1 MGHCEEVEEEFAK
14 LRDYFLNRGHHPF
27 DMQDT
32 MNELRDLA
40 RGGKTMTYGE
50 LMSRFH
56 VSRGRIHGIA
66 ELLWR
71 ISEMEACLV
80 GPSHDPPHFISAVVV
95 RSTSGYP
102 SGGFF
107 GLAGIPPDLER
118 PERLYVDSVLSD
130 DEKRYV
136 EKIWD
141 HLRHCPKRGGTGAG
155 GH

>member
-1 MGHCEEVEEEFAK
+1 MGHCDEIEEAFAK
-14 LRDYFLNRGHHPF
+14 LRDYFLNRGNHPF
-27 DMQDT
+27 DIQEVMD
-32 MNELRDLA
+32 ELRELA
-40 RGGKTMTYGE
+40 RGGKTTTYGE

-56 VSRGRIHGIA
+56 VSRGRTHGIA

-71 ISEMEACLV
+71 ISEREACLV

-95 RSTSGYP
+95 RGTSGYP

-107 GLAGIPPDLER
+107 GLAGIPSDLER
-118 PERLYVDSVLSD
+118 PERTYADSLLSG

-136 EKIWD
+136 EKMWG
-141 HLRHCPKRGGTGAG
+141 HLRQCPKRGGMADS